1 VLTIRYE
8 SLELRPEH
16 LLLDLGCGAGRHT
29 FEALQRG
36 ARVIAADLD
45 DSALKDVHQVAAAM
59 FPAPSLL
66 CVTSD
71 ALRLPF
77 ADTTFDHIVVSEVLE
92 HIPSDEVAM
101 AEIERVLK
109 PGGTLAV
116 SVPRWWPE
124 RICWALSREY
134 HSNDG
139 GHVRIYR
146 RSQLLRRLSR
156 GRLSLTSSHHAHALH
171 APYWWL
177 KCLVGVRNEDAPL
190 VRAYHRFLVWDMESR
205 PTWVRLIEKTLNP
218 LAGKSAV
225 YYLRKGAP

>member
-8 SLELRPEH
+8 SLELGPGH

-36 ARVIAADLD
+36 KRVVAADLD

-77 ADTTFDHIVVSEVLE
+77 ADATFDHIVVSEVLE
-92 HIPSDEVAM
+92 HIPPDEVAM

-190 VRAYHRFLVWDMESR
+190 VRAYHRFLIWDMESH
-205 PTWVRLIEKTLNP
+205 PAWVRLIEKTLNP